1 MVFGHPSVNKKLT
14 KKVRALQV
22 FCLISNQLPHL
33 CDQLNTTRSRRREMF
48 KICQKTS
55 ITTKSTALTMKVLL
69 GAIVLSSAAQPAAA
83 FKLPKQVTPA
93 VRAAC
98 ETDVRRLCVRRGST
112 MSTVK
117 TCVRR
122 KFMRLN
128 FNCKMRILQAGL
140 R

>member
-1 MVFGHPSVNKKLT
+1 
-14 KKVRALQV
+14 
-22 FCLISNQLPHL
+22 
-33 CDQLNTTRSRRREMF
+33 MF
-48 KICQKTS
+48 NACQKPS
-55 ITTKSTALTMKVLL
+55 RNIKSTALTVKVLL
-69 GAIVLSSAAQPAAA
+69 GAIVVSSAAQPASA
-83 FKLPKQVTPA
+83 FKLPRQVTPA

>member
-1 MVFGHPSVNKKLT
+1 MF
-14 KKVRALQV
+14 
-22 FCLISNQLPHL
+22 
-33 CDQLNTTRSRRREMF
+33 NT
-48 KICQKTS
+48 CQKSPKFVPSTTV
-55 ITTKSTALTMKVLL
+55 ITQVLL
-69 GAIVLSSAAQPAAA
+69 GALILSSAAQPAAA
-83 FKLPKQVTPA
+83 YKLPKNVTPA

-112 MSTVK
+112 MTSVK
-117 TCVRR
+117 SCVRR